1 MHAKLERD
9 AEVYISL
16 KYLQSTS
23 FSKCV
28 RTSEATKCSCGKSLI
43 VCAKPKSQPYR
54 PITTAKK
61 KKTVL
66 FSAEQAYKYLHS
78 CLRYLSNRRWERRK
92 EQIEKGLPRSDVRDF
107 SLNI

>member
-54 PITTAKK
+54 PVTTAKK
-61 KKTVL
+61 EKDGVVL
-66 FSAEQAYKYLHS
+66 
-78 CLRYLSNRRWERRK
+78 CRT
-92 EQIEKGLPRSDVRDF
+92 GV
-107 SLNI
+107 